1 MALSVL
7 FAVILRIPDER
18 GSKIYKNIDEITQK
32 LGESIKTS
40 EYENYAVYP
49 LGMELV
55 EPDKKISCDI
65 ELILIP
71 SRIKISCENCNI
83 CFINKRFL
91 TTLRFLNEGDKFLE
105 FDKIIFDIQKK
116 ILDSREKINTLP
128 THPYF
133 ISSRLYR

>member
-1 MALSVL
+1 MSNNYDVL

-55 EPDKKISCDI
+55 EPDKKIRILNRLKYDEDAFEDD
-65 ELILIP
+65 ELIEDEE
-71 SRIKISCENCNI
+71 SKA
-83 CFINKRFL
+83 
-91 TTLRFLNEGDKFLE
+91 
-105 FDKIIFDIQKK
+105 
-116 ILDSREKINTLP
+116 
-128 THPYF
+128 
-133 ISSRLYR
+133 

>member
-1 MALSVL
+1 MSNNYDVL

-55 EPDKKISCDI
+55 EPDKKIRILNRLKYDEDAFEDE
-65 ELILIP
+65 ELIEDEE
-71 SRIKISCENCNI
+71 SEA
-83 CFINKRFL
+83 
-91 TTLRFLNEGDKFLE
+91 
-105 FDKIIFDIQKK
+105 
-116 ILDSREKINTLP
+116 
-128 THPYF
+128 
-133 ISSRLYR
+133 

>member
-1 MALSVL
+1 MSNNYDVL

-55 EPDKKISCDI
+55 EPDKKVLAVIPVFLFIGLLKLI
-65 ELILIP
+65 ELVKSKSLA
-71 SRIKISCENCNI
+71 
-83 CFINKRFL
+83 
-91 TTLRFLNEGDKFLE
+91 
-105 FDKIIFDIQKK
+105 
-116 ILDSREKINTLP
+116 
-128 THPYF
+128 YF
-133 ISSRLYR
+133 IIGYKEFFIHYNIIRSFFISVIFIIYINLLF

>member
-1 MALSVL
+1 MSNNYDVL

-55 EPDKKISCDI
+55 EPDKKIRILNRLKYDEDAFEDD
-65 ELILIP
+65 ELIEDEE
-71 SRIKISCENCNI
+71 SEA
-83 CFINKRFL
+83 
-91 TTLRFLNEGDKFLE
+91 
-105 FDKIIFDIQKK
+105 
-116 ILDSREKINTLP
+116 
-128 THPYF
+128 
-133 ISSRLYR
+133 

>member
-55 EPDKKISCDI
+55 EPDKKIRILNRLKYDEDAFEDD
-65 ELILIP
+65 ELIEDEE
-71 SRIKISCENCNI
+71 SEA
-83 CFINKRFL
+83 
-91 TTLRFLNEGDKFLE
+91 
-105 FDKIIFDIQKK
+105 
-116 ILDSREKINTLP
+116 
-128 THPYF
+128 
-133 ISSRLYR
+133 

>member
-1 MALSVL
+1 MSNNYDVL

-55 EPDKKISCDI
+55 EPDKKIRILNRLKYDEDAFEDD
-65 ELILIP
+65 ELI
-71 SRIKISCENCNI
+71 EN
-83 CFINKRFL
+83 
-91 TTLRFLNEGDKFLE
+91 EE
-105 FDKIIFDIQKK
+105 
-116 ILDSREKINTLP
+116 SEA
-128 THPYF
+128 
-133 ISSRLYR
+133 

>member
-1 MALSVL
+1 MSNNYDVL

-55 EPDKKISCDI
+55 EPDKKIRILNRLKYDEDAFEDD
-65 ELILIP
+65 ELI
-71 SRIKISCENCNI
+71 ENEESE
-83 CFINKRFL
+83 
-91 TTLRFLNEGDKFLE
+91 T
-105 FDKIIFDIQKK
+105 
-116 ILDSREKINTLP
+116 
-128 THPYF
+128 
-133 ISSRLYR
+133 

>member
-1 MALSVL
+1 MSNNYDVL

-55 EPDKKISCDI
+55 KPDKKIRILNRLKYDEDAFEDD
-65 ELILIP
+65 ELIEDEE
-71 SRIKISCENCNI
+71 SEA
-83 CFINKRFL
+83 
-91 TTLRFLNEGDKFLE
+91 
-105 FDKIIFDIQKK
+105 
-116 ILDSREKINTLP
+116 
-128 THPYF
+128 
-133 ISSRLYR
+133 